1 MQHPLIVNL
10 DDLSLDQLHEKIT
23 ELNGKMTFAL
33 STGNEYLI
41 NQIYMALESYQT
53 EYKKRIQASQKPD
66 QDFSDKIDI
75 S

>member
-1 MQHPLIVNL
+1 MQHPLIGNL